1 MKKYIIFNIL
11 PLLLICTMVE
21 AQVPSPAGPQEMPI
35 LLKGGTIHVGNKAVI
50 ENGVISFEKGIL
62 TFVGSADEYESDSK
76 SYKVIDVEGKHIYPG
91 LIMLNSTLGLTE
103 ISAIKATNDYREVG
117 DFTPNV
123 RSLIAYNTDSERIPN
138 NRSNGILM
146 AQIIPR
152 GGTVSGSSSVV
163 QLDAWN
169 WEGAIVKAD
178 EGIHFFWPNKFVGPN
193 RFLGET
199 EPKLNENYQ
208 IIIQNMGKNL
218 MDAMAY
224 SDQSATSPTNL
235 KLAALQGLFNKE
247 TTAYIHVDKAA
258 EIVKSIQLLRKYQ
271 IRKIVLVGAEDAY
284 YVREFIKEQDI
295 PVILRSTHNLPS
307 RHDDDIDKPFKLPYL
322 LSEAGILVALSS
334 YNNSNMS
341 NLPFSAGTASAY
353 GLSKEEAL
361 SLLTLN
367 AAKILGVE
375 SEFGSLET
383 GKMASLVISEGDIL
397 DMEGNNISLAFIEGR
412 EIDLDNKH
420 KKLYRKFKA
429 KYQQ

>member
-11 PLLLICTMVE
+11 PLLLICYKIE

-35 LLKGGTIHVGNKAVI
+35 LLKGGTIHVGNKEVI
-50 ENGVISFEKGIL
+50 ENGVITFEKGKL
-62 TFVGSADEYESDSK
+62 TFVGPAEQYEGDSK
-76 SYKVIDVEGKHIYPG
+76 SYKVIDTNGKHLYPG
-91 LIMLNSTLGLTE
+91 LIMLNSTIGLTE

-138 NRSNGILM
+138 NRSNGILL
-146 AQIIPR
+146 AQIVPR

-169 WEGAIVKAD
+169 WEDANVKAD
-178 EGIHFFWPNKFVGPN
+178 EGIHFFWPYKFVGPN

-199 EPKLNENYQ
+199 EPKLNENYKKV
-208 IIIQNMGKNL
+208 IQNIEKNL
-218 MDAMAY
+218 MDARAY
-224 SDQSATSPTNL
+224 FNQSTHSPANL
-235 KLAALQGLFNKE
+235 KLAALQGLFSKE
-247 TTAYIHVDKAA
+247 TTAYIHVNNAA
-258 EIVKSIQLLRKYQ
+258 EIVKSIQLLRKYE
-271 IRKIVLVGAEDAY
+271 IRKIVLVGAEDAW
-284 YVREFIKEQDI
+284 YVREFIKEQDV

-307 RHDDDIDKPFKLPYL
+307 RQDDDIDKPFKLPYML
-322 LSEAGILVALSS
+322 TNAGILVALSS

-367 AAKILGVE
+367 AAKILGIE
-375 SEFGSLET
+375 NEAGTLET
-383 GKMASLVISEGDIL
+383 GKNATLIVSEDDLL
-397 DMEGNNISLAFIEGR
+397 DMKGNEIFMAFIEGR